1 MSIKKTTLSK
11 GRFKLALECPTKVY
25 YSLDPRRYVN
35 TKDDDEFLQ
44 ALADGGYQVGELAK
58 RMYLAEDPGAEEVK
72 ADKEEDQIEETTRL
86 LARENVTI
94 FEGTI
99 KHGNLLVRVDV
110 LRKRGNVVEL
120 IEVKSKSFD
129 PADDENSF
137 LLKKGG
143 LRTGW
148 KPYLRDVAF
157 QTYVLRLAHPVFEVR
172 PFLLLVDPTQ
182 ECSVDGLGAAIRV
195 DRDDAGRAVVTV
207 APGFD
212 VRALQPPPLRKHD
225 VAAIVEGIVAG
236 MVDPPTGVFK
246 FRQFVDQMSALA
258 AQGKRAAPVPGSQCR
273 SCEFY
278 GDPAALPAGKF
289 SGWAECMEERFAGR
303 GQVARSATVFAL
315 YRNSNVGLHLNRGKL
330 LLRELDEDDIDGDV
344 SDDGITRP
352 HRNRLQIKEAHEGI
366 GARLLRKKTLRD
378 AFASWRFPLHFV
390 DFETSQPTLPF
401 TAGRRP
407 NQHLLFQFSHHV
419 MDETGRVEH
428 RTECL
433 VAEPGVVP
441 NARVLRALRDAL
453 SSDQGTVIHWWDH
466 ESTIL
471 EKVAE
476 QLELSE
482 EADRDEL
489 AEFANQLRSTR
500 LFDLGRLVERA
511 VFLAGTDGRSSIKKV
526 LPAVLRQ
533 SDYLKERYSRPV
545 YGTAEMPSL
554 NFVNEPKAWWTVRDG
569 EVADPYTLLGQLLSD
584 KTLDEEA
591 RGEDEASEFV
601 ANGGAAMLAYAD
613 LQRRDVPAAERRR
626 LEGQLLRYCELD
638 TLAMVMV
645 YEALREWVRV

>member
-1 MSIKKTTLSK
+1 MTPKTLSK
-11 GRFKLALECPTKVY
+11 SRFKLALECPTKVF
-25 YSLDPRRYVN
+25 YSLDGRYVN
-35 TKDDDEFLQ
+35 SKHDDEFLQ
-44 ALADGGYQVGELAK
+44 ALADGGFQVGALAK
-58 RMYLAEDPGAEEVK
+58 AMYTAEDPAAFEV
-72 ADKEEDQIEETTRL
+72 TTRDEDEQVAETAAL
-86 LARENVTI
+86 LERGNVTI

-99 KHGNLLVRVDV
+99 RHGNLLARVDV

-129 PADDENSF
+129 PADDKNSF

-157 QTYVLRLAHPVFEVR
+157 QTYVLRLAYPGLEVR

-182 ECSVDGLGAAIRV
+182 ECSIDGLGTAIRV
-195 DRDDAGRAVVTV
+195 DRDADDRAVVTV
-207 APGFD
+207 EPGFD
-212 VRALQPPPLRKHD
+212 VQALRTALLREHD
-225 VAAIVEGIVAG
+225 VAAIVEGIVASV
-236 MVDPPTGVFK
+236 VDPPTGVFT
-246 FRQFVDQMSALA
+246 FREFVEQMSALA
-258 AQGKRAAPVPGSQCR
+258 AQGERAAPVPGSHCK

-278 GDPAALPAGKF
+278 GDPAGLPAGKL

-315 YRNSNVGLHLNRGKL
+315 YRNSNVGPHLEKGKL
-330 LLRELDEDDIDGDV
+330 LLRELDEDDIEGDV
-344 SDDGITRP
+344 SDDGITYP
-352 HRNRLQIKEAHEGI
+352 HRNRLQIKEAHEGV

-378 AFASWRFPLHFV
+378 AFASWRFPLHFI

-428 RTECL
+428 RTQCL
-433 VAEPGVVP
+433 VAEPGIVP
-441 NARVLRALRDAL
+441 NARVLRALRNAL
-453 SSDQGTVIHWWDH
+453 GSDQGTVIHWWDH

-471 EKVAE
+471 KKVVE

-489 AEFANQLRSTR
+489 AEFAARLRSTR
-500 LFDLGRLVERA
+500 LYDLGRLVEQA
-511 VFLAGTDGRSSIKKV
+511 AFLAGTHGRSSIKKV
-526 LPAVLRQ
+526 LPTVLRQ

-545 YGTAEMPSL
+545 YGTAAMPSL

-569 EVADPYTLLGQLLSD
+569 EVADPYTLLGQLLPD

-613 LQRRDVPAAERRR
+613 LQQRDVPAAERRR

-645 YEALREWVRV
+645 YEALREWVRA

>member
-1 MSIKKTTLSK
+1 MSMKKTTLTKS
-11 GRFKLALECPTKVY
+11 RFNLAVECPTKVY
-25 YSLDPRRYVN
+25 YSLDKRYVN

-44 ALADGGYQVGELAK
+44 ALADGGFQVGALAK
-58 RMYLAEDPGAEEVK
+58 AMYEAEDPAAVEVTARDEEEQVR
-72 ADKEEDQIEETTRL
+72 ETAAL
-86 LARENVTI
+86 LTRENVTI

-99 KHGNLLVRVDV
+99 RHGNLLARVDV
-110 LRKRGNVVEL
+110 LRKRGNLVEL

-129 PADDENSF
+129 PADDKNSF

-157 QTYVLRLAHPVFEVR
+157 QTYVLRLAYPGFEVR

-182 ECSVDGLGAAIRV
+182 ECSIDGLGTAIRV
-195 DRDDAGRAVVTV
+195 DRDSDGRAAVTV

-212 VRALQPPPLRKHD
+212 VRALRPPLLRKHD

-236 MVDPPTGVFK
+236 MVDPPTGMFT
-246 FRQFVDQMSALA
+246 FREFVDQMSALA
-258 AQGKRAAPVPGSQCR
+258 TRGVRAAPVPRSQCR

-278 GDPAALPAGKF
+278 GDPAGLPAGKL
-289 SGWAECMEERFAGR
+289 SGWAECMEERYPGR
-303 GQVARSATVFAL
+303 GDSPRTQTVFAL
-315 YRNSNVGLHLNRGKL
+315 YKNSKVDPHLKKGKVL
-330 LLRELDEDDIDGDV
+330 MRELDEDDIEGDA
-344 SDDGITRP
+344 SDTGITNP

-378 AFASWRFPLHFV
+378 AFASWRFPLHFI
-390 DFETSQPTLPF
+390 DFETSQPPLPF

-419 MDETGRVEH
+419 MDESGRIEH
-428 RTECL
+428 RTQCL
-433 VAEPGVVP
+433 VAEPGVIP
-441 NARVLRALRDAL
+441 NARVLRALRSAL
-453 SSDQGTVIHWWDH
+453 SNDQGTVIHWWDH

-471 EKVAE
+471 QKVAE
-476 QLELSE
+476 QLLLGE

-489 AEFANQLRSTR
+489 AEFATRLRSTR
-500 LFDLGRLVERA
+500 LFDLGRLAEQA
-511 VFLAGTDGRSSIKKV
+511 VCLAGTDGRSSIKKV

-533 SDYLKERYSRPV
+533 SDYLKGRYSRPV

-554 NFVNEPKAWWTVRDG
+554 NFPAGWVWWREEGSAVR
-569 EVADPYTLLGQLLSD
+569 DPYTLLGQLLSD
-584 KTLDEEA
+584 AELDRAA

-601 ANGGAAMLAYAD
+601 ANGGAAMVAYGD
-613 LQRRDVPAAERRR
+613 LQRRDLPAAERRR

-645 YEALREWVRV
+645 YEALREWVQ